1 MSIIGIAGTAKNT
14 GKTTALN
21 ALLGEAHRRGVPVG
35 VTSIGYDG
43 EELDNVTGL
52 PKPRVVLHPGM
63 TVSTSLR
70 TLPPAGWSVL
80 ERTGLFSALGEIV
93 IARCEKSGAVVLAG
107 PKTRADL
114 KRVTERLASFGCGVM
129 LVDGAL
135 NRIAPMPVAD
145 TLILAT
151 GAARETDI
159 ARLAAETAAVA
170 SLFRHPLFSGTYDV
184 PPGLPRMLH
193 SADDTSVML
202 DRHAGMHVLHLPGL
216 ISTQGWGLLADA
228 LTRVSHSI
236 STIVLNDPVA
246 LLLSGVPSETLRIIE
261 RLARHGVNVSLRAS
275 MTLGA
280 VTVNPF
286 YPRFTGT
293 SYEADTVDAET
304 LSRTMRDS
312 VKLPVIDIV
321 RDGAAPAWEALF
333 PAG

>member
-21 ALLGEAHRRGVPVG
+21 ALLGEAHRRGAPVG

-70 TLPPAGWSVL
+70 TLPPAGWRVL
-80 ERTGLFSALGEIV
+80 ERTGLSSALGEIV

-114 KRVTERLASFGCGVM
+114 RIVTERLASYDCGLI

-159 ARLAAETAAVA
+159 PRLAAETAAVA
-170 SLFRHPLFSGTYDV
+170 SLFRHARYSGPDDV

-193 SADDTSVML
+193 TAADIDVLMG
-202 DRHAGMHVLHLPGL
+202 RHAGMTALRVPGL
-216 ISTQGWGLLADA
+216 ISVQGWSSLADS
-228 LTRVSHSI
+228 LTRSAQSFA
-236 STIVLNDPVA
+236 TIVLNDPVA
-246 LLLSGVPSETLRIIE
+246 LLLSGAPQETLRLIE
-261 RLARHGVNVSLRAS
+261 RLARLGITVSLRTT

-293 SYEADTVDAET
+293 SYEADTVDADM